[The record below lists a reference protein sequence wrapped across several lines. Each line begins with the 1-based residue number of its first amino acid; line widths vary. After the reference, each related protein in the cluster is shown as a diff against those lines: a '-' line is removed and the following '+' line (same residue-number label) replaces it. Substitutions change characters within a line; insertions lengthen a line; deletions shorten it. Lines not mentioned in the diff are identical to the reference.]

1 MTPKVKVMS
10 LNIKKFQAA
19 FLLTKYDP
27 DPIPIHKLLQELF
40 PPLLMK
46 MIRVNFSIT
55 FLYLI
60 SHRQEQATTSPN
72 MSNFDVHINPKIIS
86 SIKSD
91 TSTMNALSDM
101 ANTQQTQRESDA
113 ESITSSATGAEELKL
128 PLNTSIQV
136 NTTLYNFK

>member
-1 MTPKVKVMS
+1 MTPKVKVIS
-10 LNIKKFQAA
+10 LNIKKFQTA
-19 FLLTKYDP
+19 FLSTKYDL
-27 DPIPIHKLLQELF
+27 DPIPIHKLLRELI

-46 MIRVNFSIT
+46 MIQVNLSIT

-60 SHRQEQATTSPN
+60 SHRQEQAQTSPN

-91 TSTMNALSDM
+91 ASTMNALSDM

-113 ESITSSATGAEELKL
+113 ESITSSATGAEDLKL